1 MCADTQAVS
10 SDKEIAAR
18 HPGNLDIPSCF
29 GAVLDVFSLVRR
41 RQKSFMEMSPPATG
55 GSTVHEA
62 LETVNLCLPF
72 ITFFP
77 LFSVFKFQFQI
88 SSVLSFISFRDGIIY
103 TSSLNSFSSDAA
115 LGYLFTSWRAS
126 LALLKGSAM
135 THQSPH
141 FDEIKA
147 NVFFFLLSLQNNP
160 LPSLIQCPQTHL
172 ILSNTRSKGA
182 LSPCWHHK
190 SGLLWKV
197 WRPCL
202 NNLIPH
208 LCQGEM
214 VFPKCEICRKRGSS
228 QCFMFCYC
236 PLLHGV

>member
-18 HPGNLDIPSCF
+18 YPGNLDIPSCF

-55 GSTVHEA
+55 GSTVHDA

-88 SSVLSFISFRDGIIY
+88 PSVLSFISFRDGVIY
-103 TSSLNSFSSDAA
+103 TSSLDSFSTDAA

-126 LALLKGSAM
+126 PALLKGSAM

-147 NVFFFLLSLQNNP
+147 NVFFFP
-160 LPSLIQCPQTHL
+160 PQPPKQTPPFFN
-172 ILSNTRSKGA
+172 SMSADTFDFVNTRSKGA

-214 VFPKCEICRKRGSS
+214 VFPECEICRKRWYFQS
-228 QCFMFCYC
+228 FMFCYC
-236 PLLHGV
+236 PLLHDV